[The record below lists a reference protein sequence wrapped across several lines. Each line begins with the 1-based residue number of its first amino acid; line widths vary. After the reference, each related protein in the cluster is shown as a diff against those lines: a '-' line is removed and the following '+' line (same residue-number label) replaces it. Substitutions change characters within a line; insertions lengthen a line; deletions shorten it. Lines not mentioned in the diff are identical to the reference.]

1 MVIEKKVV
9 SGSAKEQE
17 LIEKT
22 KKLSV
27 KEAGAYSFM
36 DGFGLRYVTPY
47 ALAVGANNSQIG
59 LLSSVPGL
67 LGNLS
72 QLFTIKLMRKFSRKK
87 IVFWGVFLQAIMW
100 LFLIGAGIPF
110 YLWGMKTSFS
120 PNAVIIIYTLLIL
133 FGAVGGPAWTSL
145 MRDLV
150 STNRGSY
157 FGRRS
162 KIAGFIAL
170 VCMFIGG
177 FILDYFRQT
186 HVFIGFAILFV
197 IAFFGRFTS
206 AMLFRKHYE
215 PKFEVDDKK
224 YFTLVDFVKKMRHN
238 NFGRFVMYFS
248 LLSFACAIAS
258 PFFAVFMLK
267 NLGFSYTQYMITVL
281 ANSIATIL
289 LMPLWGKFA
298 DVYGNLKVMKI
309 TGAFIPLLPFLWL
322 LIPLMPSK
330 ILAVWLIV
338 VLEIYSG
345 LIWSGFNLSAG
356 NFIYD
361 AVTKERLA
369 ICSSYFNIINGFWA
383 LIGASIGGYLSSH
396 GISIL
401 GLNSILFLFLLSGIA
416 RFVIYFTMAHKIKE
430 VRDVKVFDLKHH
442 VSERYGRFRK
452 DLNIIYH
459 LLISKS
465 VSLGRF
471 FESTTAGPG
480 HPMNSNPLSFT
491 RNK

>member
-1 MVIEKKVV
+1 MVSEKKVV
-9 SGSAKEQE
+9 SGLAEEHE
-17 LIEKT
+17 LIERT

-27 KEAGAYSFM
+27 KEASAYSFM

-67 LGNLS
+67 IGNLS
-72 QLFTIKLMRKFSRKK
+72 QLTTIRLMKKFSRKK
-87 IVFWGVFLQAIMW
+87 IIFSGVLLQAIMW
-100 LFLIGAGIPF
+100 LLLICAGIPF

-120 PNAVIIIYTLLIL
+120 ADAVIVIYTILIL
-133 FGAVGGPAWTSL
+133 FGAVSGPAWTSL

-150 STNRGSY
+150 TTNRGEY

-162 KIAGFIAL
+162 KIAGAIAL
-170 VCMFIGG
+170 VCMFVAG
-177 FILDYFRQT
+177 FILDYFKQT
-186 HVFIGFAILFV
+186 HVFIGFAILFI

-215 PKFEVDDKK
+215 PKFKVDDRK
-224 YFTLVDFVKKMRHN
+224 YFTLIDFVKKMRHN

-267 NLGFSYTQYMITVL
+267 DLGFSYTQYMITVL
-281 ANSIATIL
+281 ANSLTTIL

-322 LIPLMPSK
+322 LIPLAPSANF
-330 ILAVWLIV
+330 AVWLIIF
-338 VLEIYSG
+338 LEIYSG

-361 AVTKERLA
+361 AVSKERLA
-369 ICSSYFNIINGFWA
+369 ICSSYFNILNGFWA
-383 LIGASIGGYLSSH
+383 LIGATIGGYLSSH
-396 GISIL
+396 NFSMF
-401 GLNSILFLFLLSGIA
+401 GLSPILFLFALSGIM
-416 RFVIYFTMAHKIKE
+416 RFVVYFTMAKKVNE
-430 VRDVKVFDLKHH
+430 VREVKPFDLRKHLD
-442 VSERYGRFRK
+442 EKYGMIRRNVNSVFE
-452 DLNIIYH
+452 
-459 LLISKS
+459 LLLSKS

-471 FESTTAGPG
+471 FESSTSGPG

-491 RNK
+491 KNK